1 MLDTVILQIPLSR
14 VNIRHPEYFGQKGKT
29 IVDGT
34 CLEPKEQA
42 FIRYEADES
51 IYRPRVTLLQN
62 FGDQK
67 LKIEFSVPKLLFGN
81 NFEELEESDFW
92 AVVDALD
99 QRLQLWAISI
109 DRYDL
114 AEANVTGFHL
124 GKNILFEDYTSASS
138 MISLF

>member
-14 VNIRHPEYFGQKGKT
+14 VKIGHPEYFGQKGKA

-42 FIRYEADES
+42 FIRYETEES
-51 IYRPRVTLLQN
+51 FYRPRVTLLQN

-81 NFEELEESDFW
+81 NFEELEEGDFW
-92 AVVDALD
+92 AVIDVLSS
-99 QRLQLWAISI
+99 RLQLWSISV

-124 GKNILFEDYTSASS
+124 GKNIHFDDYTSASS